1 MVHFLEKR
9 KKVREMQ
16 KKLMNEWAEEWL
28 QYKKRYVK
36 ESTYAN
42 YLILMRNQI
51 LPRLGEKEVEKIDS
65 KTVQE
70 QVTYWSESGRL
81 DGKGGLAQKTVKDIV
96 IILKMCRR
104 DYIKMYDC
112 NMPVL
117 EVEYPVSKKTN
128 RLNVLSK
135 EQQEYLLSI
144 ICEELEYETLGYALS
159 LYTGIR
165 IGELCALQW
174 ADIDMDN
181 RSISVQKTLQR
192 IYLKD
197 KNGGKGRTK
206 VIITSPKSAKAIREI
221 PISDALYTLLN
232 VKRCKDKSTY
242 LLTGTKKYMEP
253 RLYRR
258 HYERFLKENSA
269 EYIRFHGLRHTFAT
283 RCIESGADYKVVSE
297 LLGHASVNLTLNL
310 YVHPCWEDK
319 KRCVE
324 LI

>member
-1 MVHFLEKR
+1 MK
-9 KKVREMQ
+9 
-16 KKLMNEWAEEWL
+16 KKLLNEWGEEWL
-28 QYKKRYVK
+28 QFKKRYVK

-51 LPRLGEKEVEKIDS
+51 LPRLGEKEVEEINS

-70 QVTYWSESGRL
+70 QVTYWSENGRL

-104 DYIKMYDC
+104 DYAKMHDC
-112 NMPVL
+112 NMPLL
-117 EVEYPVSKKTN
+117 EVEYPVSKKVN

-135 EQQEYLLSI
+135 EQQEYFLNI
-144 ICEELEYETLGYALS
+144 ICEELEYESLGYALS

-181 RSISVQKTLQR
+181 RVISIQKTLQR

-206 VIITSPKSAKAIREI
+206 ITITSPKSAKAAREI
-221 PISDALYTLLN
+221 PISDALHTLLST
-232 VKRCKDKSTY
+232 KCCKDKNVY
-242 LLTGTKKYMEP
+242 LLTGTTKYMEP

-310 YVHPCWEDK
+310 YVHPRWEDK